1 MSPHLAAVAVG
12 GLPILGELVA
22 LFTAVVALTWLC
34 HRLRIVPI
42 VGFLAA
48 GVAVGPHAAGL
59 VTDIELISAA
69 AEVGVILLLFTI
81 GVEFHLEKLARIR
94 RVIVVG
100 GGLQVTLTVAAVA
113 GGLVLLGVA
122 PAAGVYTGFLVAL
135 SSTVIVLKLLD
146 DRGRTDGPS
155 GRITLGTLIF
165 QDLAVVLMVLLVPV
179 LAGGA
184 ASAAELGWVLAR
196 AAVMVGLVLTLARKI
211 VPALLDRIAETR
223 DDELFLLAVVVI
235 CLGTAWLAELAGISL
250 ALGAFLAGLVVSE
263 SRFREHAVG
272 EILPLRTVFN
282 AVFFVSVGMLLD
294 LRIFLEHPGAVAGSA
309 AAILLLKT
317 AVTTAAVR
325 LLGYPLRL
333 ALPVGLMLA
342 QVGEFSLVLARIGGR
357 AGLAPAGAGAAG
369 EQVFLAV
376 AVLLMAATPFLMRAG
391 FRLLEPRGADGAP
404 AAGEEPAGPSDHVIV
419 GGFGR
424 TGRWLAR
431 ALERLR
437 VPYRIVDLNPVS
449 VEEARARGVPIT
461 FGDLARPRTLREAG
475 LARARLLVLALND
488 PDSTEA
494 AVRMARRERPDLP
507 ILVRSR
513 YLVEAEALRE
523 AGASEVVGEEVEAAS
538 RLVERALR
546 LTGAPEEE
554 ARLQVER
561 LRTDDG
567 VGGG

>member
-1 MSPHLAAVAVG
+1 MTIHLAAVG
-12 GLPILGELVA
+12 GLPFLGELVA
-22 LFTAVVALTWLC
+22 LFAAGVALTWLC

-48 GVAVGPHAAGL
+48 GVLIGPHAAGI
-59 VTDIELISAA
+59 VTDVELISAA

-94 RVIVVG
+94 RVILVG

-113 GGLVLLGVA
+113 GLLALLGVA
-122 PAAGVYTGFLVAL
+122 PAAGIYTGFLVAL

-155 GRITLGTLIF
+155 GRLALGTLIF

-184 ASAAELGWVLAR
+184 TSAAEVGWVLVR
-196 AAVMVGLVLTLARKI
+196 AAAMVAVVLTLARKI
-211 VPALLDRIAETR
+211 VPAVLDRIAATR

-235 CLGTAWLAELAGISL
+235 CLGTAWLADLAGVSL

-294 LRIFLEHPGAVAGSA
+294 PRVFLEHPAAVAGA
-309 AAILLLKT
+309 AAGVLLLKT
-317 AVTTAAVR
+317 AVTTGAVR
-325 LLGYPLRL
+325 ALGYPLRL

-342 QVGEFSLVLARIGGR
+342 QVGEFSLVLARAGSE
-357 AGLAPAGAGAAG
+357 AGLTPAGAGEAG

-391 FRLLEPRGADGAP
+391 FRLLEPRAP
-404 AAGEEPAGPSDHVIV
+404 SGDPSGEETLAGPSDHVII

-431 ALERLR
+431 SLEWLR
-437 VPYRIVDLNPVS
+437 VPYRVVDLNPVS
-449 VEEARARGVPIT
+449 VEEARTRGVPIA

-475 LARARLLVLALND
+475 IARARLLVLALND
-488 PDSTEA
+488 AEATEA

-507 ILVRSR
+507 ILVRTR
-513 YLVEAEALRE
+513 YLVEADALRE
-523 AGASEVVGEEVEAAS
+523 AGATEVVGEELEAAS

-554 ARLQVER
+554 ARRQVER
-561 LRTDDG
+561 LREGDG
-567 VGGG
+567 AGD